1 MKRKSF
7 EEFKVAVVD
16 NIIDWLPERFSN
28 AQVSLHVVT
37 KNNNLKL
44 TGLTIRTGGSN
55 VVPTIYL
62 EGFYEKYE
70 SGVEF
75 NDILKKIAEARLEHE
90 VKESFDIG
98 QITDFEQCKDKI
110 RPRLIGAEWNKEL
123 LKECP
128 HILIEDLAVIF
139 SIELGTNGD
148 RSMSATVRNEMIDT
162 WKMTADELYKVAVQN
177 LSDFEEGTFV
187 SINEIVAGMMLPE
200 LLEEYD
206 GDREAA
212 EQMLQ
217 FLIPDEV
224 SMYVLSNKTQI
235 YGASII
241 LNARMM
247 ETVIEKLGNDFYV
260 LPSSVHECLVVPA
273 DKKFD
278 ASDLTRMVRE
288 VNATEVLPEERLSN
302 RVYRYTVSEGIKL
315 A

>member
-28 AQVSLHVVT
+28 AQVSLHEVT

-148 RSMSATVRNEMIDT
+148 RSMSATIRNEMIDT
-162 WKMTADELYKVAVQN
+162 WKMTSDELYKVAVQN
-177 LSDFEEGTFV
+177 LSDFEEGMFC
-187 SINEIVAGMMLPE
+187 SMNEIIARMMLPE

-206 GDREAA
+206 GNREAA

-217 FLIPDEV
+217 FLLPEEV
-224 SMYVLSNKTQI
+224 KMYVLSNRAQI
-235 YGASII
+235 YGASMV
-241 LNARMM
+241 LDEKTMKK
-247 ETVIEKLGNDFYV
+247 VIEKVGSDFYI
-260 LPSSVHECLVVPA
+260 LPSSIHECLIVPA
-273 DKKFD
+273 DKNFD
-278 ASDLTRMVRE
+278 TADLTKMVCD
-288 VNATEVLPEERLSN
+288 VNASEVSPEERLSN
-302 RVYRYTVSEGIKL
+302 KVYKYVWSEGIKL